1 MCKVCV
7 YFSETGCVSRSND
20 AGFPDTRIAACK
32 GDWYGHIKYANGLC
46 APGWQVCNWKVDI
59 HMLSKIS
66 WNVALA
72 VEGCFA
78 YNAAQ
83 DGGRCRECKE
93 ELDQVGKTFQ
103 CKLSENNLENCVC
116 N

>member
-1 MCKVCV
+1 
-7 YFSETGCVSRSND
+7 
-20 AGFPDTRIAACK
+20 
-32 GDWYGHIKYANGLC
+32 
-46 APGWQVCNWKVDI
+46 
-59 HMLSKIS
+59 MLSKIS

-93 ELDQVGKTFQ
+93 ELDQVGKTFH
-103 CKLSENNLENCVC
+103 CKLSENNWENCVC